1 MNEPRV
7 IYNNGALKIIHHPS
21 VIIEFELYFD
31 LAGVKKQLFLTKE
44 QFEIMQE
51 EFNKENIIT
60 FNEEK
65 SMPR

>member
-51 EFNKENIIT
+51 EFNKDNFMT
-60 FNEEK
+60 LNEK
-65 SMPR
+65 TIMPR